1 SQLRKHLYLLCDQ
14 FRPAQVNA
22 GDIAG
27 RSRHAVDMTKRNRI
41 VLNCDH
47 DDRQR
52 AGRCDRLLET
62 LLVPGGFHD
71 DVDFAP
77 DEIPN
82 RLAHAIHP
90 IPGVDELEGEILS
103 FDVPKLAH
111 PLIERHPEGECPRI
125 WRRRTHTQYPRWS
138 LLRSRRERPRRRRAA
153 EQDELAPFQL
163 IELHSVSQQ
172 PGPDCK
178 ISNWRGSVWR

>member
-1 SQLRKHLYLLCDQ
+1 
-14 FRPAQVNA
+14 
-22 GDIAG
+22 
-27 RSRHAVDMTKRNRI
+27 VDMTKRNRI

-52 AGRCDRLLET
+52 AGRRDRLLET

-111 PLIERHPEGECPRI
+111 PLIESHPEGECPRI

-138 LLRSRRERPRRRRAA
+138 LLRARRERPRCRAA
-153 EQDELAPFQL
+153 EQHDELAT
-163 IELHSVSQQ
+163 LHSITSSASASSV
-172 PGPDCK
+172 GG
-178 ISNWRGSVWR
+178 ISRPSAFAVFRLMTNSNLVACITGRSAGFSPLRTRPV